1 MILIGE
7 LFDKN
12 LSEELLDIY
21 WQILEPFN
29 DEQCEQAFKK
39 VMASAK
45 WYPKPADILEY
56 LIPKRFDEVDFSGV
70 SYQNPP
76 EIEED
81 KRTPEQ
87 RKADLEK
94 LRKFAGGIF
103 KNVKN
108 E

>member
-21 WQILEPFN
+21 WQILEAFN

-45 WYPKPADILEY
+45 FFPKPADILEH
-56 LIPKRFDEVDFSGV
+56 LIPKRFDEVDFSGLT
-70 SYQNPP
+70 YQNLPQ
-76 EIEED
+76 IEED
-81 KRTPEQ
+81 NRTPEQ
-87 RKADLEK
+87 KKADMEK
-94 LRKFAGGIF
+94 LRRFAGGIF